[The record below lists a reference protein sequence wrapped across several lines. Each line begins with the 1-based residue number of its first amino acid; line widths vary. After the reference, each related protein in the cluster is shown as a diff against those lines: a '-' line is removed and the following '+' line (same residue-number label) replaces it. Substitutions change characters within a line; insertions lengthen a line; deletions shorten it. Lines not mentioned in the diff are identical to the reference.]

1 MGRLTE
7 EKRREQVYKILLAP
21 INEPTYSGHV
31 GERKVIVAWNGS
43 HVDTTQTYWPEYKD
57 ANQNSIRYPMNR
69 DCDISDVA
77 CGFYEIIYR
86 DILPGHIVCEDGNL
100 FDKEFAGD
108 TMNTVKKMP
117 GLTEKYHCLAN
128 FWLLPMKLGRMSD
141 HELSKTDSKY
151 AIQDYMDRFL
161 IAVQDK
167 FEEYRRAFPR
177 YFAKIRTFEEMVNV
191 HSLEGSHVE
200 RVMSEDL
207 SEEKY
212 VVQTF
217 SDMPAV
223 FKEETVWNYIKKRAR
238 VIADSQYGEE
248 LERYFISLG
257 LIKDD

>member
-1 MGRLTE
+1 MGRLTD

-21 INEPTYSGHV
+21 VNKPTYSGHV
-31 GERKVIVAWNGS
+31 GERKVIVKWNGS
-43 HVDTTQTYWPEYKD
+43 HIDTTQTYWPEYKD
-57 ANQNSIRYPMNR
+57 TNQDSIRYPMNP
-69 DCDISDVA
+69 DCDMSDFA

-117 GLTEKYHCLAN
+117 SLTEKYHCLAN
-128 FWLLPMKLGRMSD
+128 FWLLPMQLGRMSN
-141 HELSKTDSKY
+141 HELSKTDPQY
-151 AIQDYMDRFL
+151 MIQDYMDRFL

-167 FEEYRRAFPR
+167 LEEYRRVFPR
-177 YFAKIRTFEEMVNV
+177 CFAEMRTFEDMVNV
-191 HSLEGSHVE
+191 HSLEGSYVE
-200 RVMSEDL
+200 LIDSEDL
-207 SEEKY
+207 AEKEY

-217 SDMPAV
+217 SDMPTV
-223 FKEETVWNYIKKRAR
+223 FKEETVWECIQKRAR